1 MFYPAQSFWNLAGS
15 HSKRSEMPAKLSE
28 KEKNSRGTAQRCRA
42 REARSLRVIRR
53 EIREVRR
60 AISDMIFNVRLAR
73 KSIRADGTLIE
84 VLVTNSNGK
93 FETTRR
99 FNPSFKIQMEAMT
112 ALKSLNRQ
120 MDFLCEE
127 REEAEARQQKAEE
140 FSEFK
145 V

>member
-1 MFYPAQSFWNLAGS
+1 
-15 HSKRSEMPAKLSE
+15 MPAKLSE

-60 AISDMIFNVRLAR
+60 AISDMIFNVRLTR

-93 FETTRR
+93 FETTRKL
-99 FNPSFKIQMEAMT
+99 NPSFKIQMEAMT
-112 ALKSLNRQ
+112 ALKSLNRR
-120 MDFLCEE
+120 MDFLSEE
-127 REEAEARQQKAEE
+127 LDAAEAKETKADE
-140 FSEFK
+140 FSEFRI
-145 V
+145 